1 VLSSRRMDLYSN
13 LGILIVDKNEPTC
26 HKIGVYLSKKYWVWT
41 FNAGKE
47 ALAKLKQVQAD
58 ILISALKLKDMEG
71 LSFIKKA
78 KKIFPQIYI
87 IIIAS
92 SSELSKR
99 MEQLK
104 DIAYDFIT
112 KPVDEKQLNLV
123 LKRAVGHQQLLKKK
137 EIYKELS
144 ILDHLTKVYNRRY
157 LDLMLARE
165 IERSKRVTRP
175 FSLLMIDI
183 DNFKEYNDKI
193 GHPAGDSLLKKFAH
207 LLLKSSRIL
216 DSVYRYGGDEFLVLL
231 PETSKE
237 DAVNLAHR
245 IQSVVKEENLKGL
258 ENLSK
263 KRLAVSIGLASF
275 PEDGFSTE
283 ALLTLADRLMFKAKK
298 LEGNKVCFQGQRII
312 D

>member
-1 VLSSRRMDLYSN
+1 MDLYSN

-71 LSFIKKA
+71 LNFIKKA
-78 KKIFPQIYI
+78 KKIFPQIYVI
-87 IIIAS
+87 VIAS
-92 SSELSKR
+92 SPDLSKK

-165 IERSKRVTRP
+165 IERSKRVSRP
-175 FSLLMIDI
+175 FSLLMVDI
-183 DNFKEYNDKI
+183 DNFKEYNDKN
-193 GHPAGDSLLKKFAH
+193 GHPAGDSLLKRFAH
-207 LLLKSSRIL
+207 LLMRSSRIL

-231 PETSKE
+231 PETSKK
-237 DAVNLAHR
+237 DAINLSQR
-245 IQSVVKEENLKGL
+245 IQSVVKEEKFEGV
-258 ENLSK
+258 ETFPR
-263 KRLAVSIGLASF
+263 KRLAISIGLACF

-283 ALLTLADRLMFKAKK
+283 ALLSLADRMMFKAKK
-298 LEGNKVCFQGQRII
+298 LAENKICFLGQSLIH
-312 D
+312 

>member
-1 VLSSRRMDLYSN
+1 MNLYSN

-71 LSFIKKA
+71 LIFIKKA
-78 KKIFPQIYI
+78 KKIFPQIYVI
-87 IIIAS
+87 VIAS
-92 SSELSKR
+92 SADLSKK

-165 IERSKRVTRP
+165 IERSKRVSRP
-175 FSLLMIDI
+175 FSLLMVDI
-183 DNFKEYNDKI
+183 DNFKEYNDKN
-193 GHPAGDSLLKKFAH
+193 GHPAGDSLLKRFAN
-207 LLLKSSRIL
+207 LLMRSSRIL

-231 PETSKE
+231 PETSKN
-237 DAVNLAHR
+237 DAVNLAQR
-245 IQSVVKEENLKGL
+245 IQSVIKEEKFEGVETLFR
-258 ENLSK
+258 
-263 KRLAVSIGLASF
+263 KRLAASIGLASF

-283 ALLTLADRLMFKAKK
+283 ALLSLTDRMMFKAKK
-298 LEGNKVCFQGQRII
+298 LTENKICFLGQRLIH
-312 D
+312 

>member
-1 VLSSRRMDLYSN
+1 MDLYSN

-41 FNAGKE
+41 FNAGNE

-71 LSFIKKA
+71 LNFIKKA
-78 KKIFPQIYI
+78 KKIFPQIYVI
-87 IIIAS
+87 ITAS
-92 SSELSKR
+92 SSELSKN

-157 LDLMLARE
+157 LDMMLARE
-165 IERSKRVTRP
+165 IERSKRVSRP
-175 FSLLMIDI
+175 FSLLMMDL

-207 LLLKSSRIL
+207 LLMKSSRIL
-216 DSVYRYGGDEFLVLL
+216 DSVYRYGGDEFLVLM
-231 PETSKE
+231 PETSKK
-237 DAVNLAHR
+237 DAITLASR
-245 IQSVVKEENLKGL
+245 IQSVVKEVKFEGMENI
-258 ENLSK
+258 SK
-263 KRLAVSIGLASF
+263 SRLTISIGLASF

-283 ALLTLADRLMFKAKK
+283 ALLSLADRMMFRAKK
-298 LEGNKVCFQGQRII
+298 LTRNKVCFQGQKLIN
-312 D
+312 

>member
-1 VLSSRRMDLYSN
+1 MNGYSN
-13 LGILIVDKNEPTC
+13 LGILIVDKDEPTC

-41 FNAGKE
+41 FNSGKN

-58 ILISALKLKDMEG
+58 ILISALKLNDMEG
-71 LSFIKKA
+71 LNFIKKA
-78 KKIFPQIYI
+78 NKIFPQIYVI
-87 IIIAS
+87 ILAS
-92 SSELSKR
+92 SADLSKK

-144 ILDHLTKVYNRRY
+144 ILDHLTRVYNRRY

-165 IERSKRVTRP
+165 IERSKRFSRP

-207 LLLKSSRIL
+207 LLMKSSRIL

-231 PETSKE
+231 PETSKK
-237 DAVNLAHR
+237 DAVHLALR
-245 IQSVVKEENLKGL
+245 IQSVVKEEKFEGL
-258 ENLSK
+258 EKIS
-263 KRLAVSIGLASF
+263 RSRFTISIGLASF

-283 ALLTLADRLMFKAKK
+283 ALLSLADRMMFKAKK
-298 LEGNKVCFQGQRII
+298 LTGNKVCFQGQEII
-312 D
+312 N